1 MWQRPI
7 EVDSSSIEKK
17 YAVGLS
23 WGRPRRLS
31 EEIGLVGTSMPR
43 FMPHRDPALQADLEV
58 GHLVWPEA
66 RATLTHDRG

>member
-7 EVDSSSIEKK
+7 EVDSFSIEKK

-23 WGRPRRLS
+23 WGPLRRLS
-31 EEIGLVGTSMPR
+31 EEISLVGTSMPR
-43 FMPHRDPALQADLEV
+43 FMLHQDPALQADLEV
-58 GHLVWPEA
+58 GRLVWPKA